1 MENLLTE
8 IRNCTACNGLLPNVP
23 KPVIRASAESKIVV
37 IGQAPGRKVQE
48 SGIPWDDASG
58 NNLRDWMGV
67 DKETFYDDKLFAL
80 MPMGFCYPGTGKS
93 GDFPPRRECAPMW
106 HQQLLN
112 FMPDVK
118 LTLLIGQYAQKYYLK
133 NMAKRNL
140 TQTVKNFHEYM
151 PEYFPLPH
159 PSPRNNIW
167 QKKNQWFKSDLTPIL
182 KAEVGLILDS
192 SN

>member
-112 FMPDVK
+112 FITDVK